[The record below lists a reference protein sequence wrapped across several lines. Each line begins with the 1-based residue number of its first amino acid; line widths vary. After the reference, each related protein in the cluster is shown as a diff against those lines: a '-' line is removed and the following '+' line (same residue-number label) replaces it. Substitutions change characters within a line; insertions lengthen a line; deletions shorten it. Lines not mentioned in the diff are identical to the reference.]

1 MAYTKV
7 EYNPVNWKNKS
18 EGLITPLDKR
28 NLNNMDD
35 AIKMLADS
43 LDVAYNELDTKK
55 LSVDGSYKIL
65 SETPTWDE
73 KTGILRFKFYD
84 GTEFMV
90 DFNVEKI
97 PVSFSM
103 NEKGVI
109 TMTTEDGT
117 EWIADI
123 GSLTPNYVYDDNE
136 RIAVTTS
143 KAEDGSTHVNF
154 DLKKGSITND
164 YLANDYLAS
173 IIAETV
179 KAQTASSDAKK
190 SADSA
195 SESASNAA
203 YDAKL
208 AQSYAIGGSEIRDGE
223 DLDNAKYYANES
235 KNQAK
240 NATDYAI
247 SASANA
253 TAAKKSADSASESAS
268 NASASAKTATD
279 AATSSNTSETNA
291 KKSADSASNSA
302 TSASL
307 SETNAKKSADSASTS
322 AASASNSATSASTSE
337 NNARVSENSASASAS
352 SASTSETN
360 AKKSADSASTS
371 ANNASTSENNASAS
385 ETNAKEYYE
394 QTKSISE
401 SFAGTL
407 RPKGTVTFANL
418 PSVSLAE
425 TGDMYNVSDEFTTTT
440 DFAEGAGNTIP
451 LGSNVYKNSDGK
463 WDVLAGSPVT
473 GVKGNEETAYR
484 RGNVN
489 ITKENIGLGN
499 VDNTADSEK
508 RVSYATSAGSADSA
522 TKSSNDSANQKITS
536 TYIKGVG
543 IKNHTVTVT
552 KGDGTSSSFEVP
564 DTDTNTTYSLKKT
577 GSKIQLVG
585 SDGST
590 TEVTDDNT
598 TYDLD
603 AMINALPVGTDDPV
617 DNDYYVSQYADGGTS
632 NTGYFRRPV
641 SKLWNYIK
649 TKLATVA
656 TSGSYTDLSNKPTIG
671 NGKVTVNQNGT
682 TKGTFTMNQTGDTI
696 INLTDSDTNTWRDVV
711 DGLDS
716 TRTDAS
722 LSANQGKVLNEKFAS
737 YLPLHGTADIAAS
750 VVDYGNT
757 ERHIQIGFQGN
768 GITGDDIK
776 YIAGY
781 TSGDGGNLSAKI
793 KDISKDALKS
803 WLSLGSRAYDST
815 DYLPLSGGTITGRI
829 VKNTSGSW
837 VGDRDRAVVYSMYP
851 GDDGYGCVA
860 CMPTKNGSW
869 SMGNL
874 GGVEHLIFNYVP
886 DANYSANK
894 NESIHVYLRPTEGTI
909 ALTKDI
915 PTSLPASDVY
925 AWAKAS
931 SKPSYSWGEISGR
944 PTALSSFTNDS
955 GFITGI
961 SKSMVT
967 DALGYT
973 PALIRPSTFH
983 GTMGTSA
990 GDGGRIGTATF
1001 EIPKDKS
1008 GKSVRI
1014 IHLES
1019 NYSLTTCSS
1028 PSTSGTTVT
1037 VNVHSDTIT
1046 SGNPSFGGRVLYVIE
1061 GEF

>member
-337 NNARVSENSASASAS
+337 NNARVSANSASASAS
-352 SASTSETN
+352 SARTSETN
-360 AKKSADSASTS
+360 AKKSADSAITS

-385 ETNAKEYYE
+385 ETNAKKYYE

-473 GVKGNEETAYR
+473 GVKGSEETSYR

-682 TKGTFTMNQTGDTI
+682 TKGTFTMNQTGDTV

-711 DGLDS
+711 DSLDS

-722 LSANQGKVLNEKFAS
+722 LSANQGRVLNEKFAS

-983 GTMGTSA
+983 GTMGTSS

>member
-28 NLNNMDD
+28 NLNNMDG
-35 AIKMLADS
+35 AIKTLADS

-117 EWIADI
+117 EWTADI

-143 KAEDGSTHVNF
+143 KAEDGSTHVSF

-279 AATSSNTSETNA
+279 AATSANTSETNA

-337 NNARVSENSASASAS
+337 NNARVSANSASASAS

-360 AKKSADSASTS
+360 AKKSADSAITS

-385 ETNAKEYYE
+385 ETNAKKYYE

-473 GVKGNEETAYR
+473 GVKGSEETSYR

-590 TEVTDDNT
+590 TEVTDENT

-649 TKLATVA
+649 AKLATVA
-656 TSGSYTDLSNKPTIG
+656 TSGSYPDLSNKPTIG

-682 TKGTFTMNQTGDTI
+682 TKGTFTMNQTGDTV

-711 DGLDS
+711 DSLDS

-722 LSANQGKVLNEKFAS
+722 LSANQGRVLNEKFAS

-803 WLSLGSRAYDST
+803 WLGLGSRAYDST
-815 DYLPLSGGTITGRI
+815 DYLPLSGGTITGKI

-837 VGDRDRAVVYSMYP
+837 IGDRDRAVVYSMYP

-874 GGVEHLIFNYVP
+874 GGVENLIFNYVP

-944 PTALSSFTNDS
+944 ATALSSFTNDS